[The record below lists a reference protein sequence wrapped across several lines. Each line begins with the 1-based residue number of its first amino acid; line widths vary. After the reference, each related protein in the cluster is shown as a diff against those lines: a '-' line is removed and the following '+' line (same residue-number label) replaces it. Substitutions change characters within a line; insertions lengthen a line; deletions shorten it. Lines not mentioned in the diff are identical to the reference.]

1 MEDNRL
7 DLLFVFDNK
16 GFHGDVVVF
25 MVLPQRTQR
34 TQSLQIN
41 FPLRTPCPLW

>member
-25 MVLPQRTQR
+25 MVLPQRDAEDTE
-34 TQSLQIN
+34 SSN
-41 FPLRTPCPLW
+41 